1 MASLRLWFARMCGLV
16 SRRRSDADLADE
28 LNGHLDA
35 HILDNLRAGM
45 AYDEACRHA
54 SLKLGG
60 LAMTTDSY
68 REQRSL
74 PWLEHIARDTRH
86 AARISS

>member
-35 HILDNLRAGM
+35 HIADNLRAGM
-45 AYDEACRHA
+45 APGEARRLA
-54 SLKLGG
+54 ALKLGG
-60 LAMTTDSY
+60 VDMTTEAY
-68 REQRSL
+68 R
-74 PWLEHIARDTRH
+74 
-86 AARISS
+86 